1 MPPGASEFGHL
12 EIVQL
17 LLERGAVV
25 DEATSPQG
33 MTALHWAALKGR
45 VDCIKELC
53 IRGANV
59 NYIASDGKTPFDK
72 SPDRESREALQLYG
86 GEPSPP

>member
-1 MPPGASEFGHL
+1 M
-12 EIVQL
+12 QL
-17 LLERGAVV
+17 LLERGASI
-25 DEATSPQG
+25 DEATTPQG

-45 VDCIKELC
+45 VGCIGELC

-59 NYIASDGKTPFDK
+59 NYLASDGKTPFDK
-72 SPDRESREALQLYG
+72 AHDNMSQAALRQYG